1 MPDDLRQVNEDVKVR
16 VSYVN
21 GTKSEPEVPAGGG
34 ALTSVRGRKSGSAWT
49 LAMISHRM
57 MPKENTSV

>member
-16 VSYVN
+16 VHVN